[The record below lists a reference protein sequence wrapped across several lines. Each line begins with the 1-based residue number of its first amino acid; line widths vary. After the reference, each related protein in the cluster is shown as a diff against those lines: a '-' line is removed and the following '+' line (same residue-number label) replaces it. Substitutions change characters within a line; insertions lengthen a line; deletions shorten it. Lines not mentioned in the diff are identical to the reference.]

1 MRLQKMWTMLQHGWG
16 KKNKSSYSKC
26 VLPVNWAYFS
36 SQSFVQEP
44 LFFFELI
51 ILFTCLLNCKHHP
64 WRFINDIQMS
74 LYNMKHW
81 HVLSLSL
88 HFVRHEGR
96 LATHPRSPASK
107 SRSKLPIHV
116 FYSACLGPVPG
127 QIDSP
132 YLINNTQGWM
142 LYCFAVIYFLTLSS
156 LRNGASHDYLR
167 AHKGSRCIS
176 RPLIQDSSVRV
187 LFSRYKGNL
196 T

>member
-1 MRLQKMWTMLQHGWG
+1 MRLTSTL
-16 KKNKSSYSKC
+16 S
-26 VLPVNWAYFS
+26 LFLFS
-36 SQSFVQEP
+36 IFCSRAPFV
-44 LFFFELI
+44 FELI

-74 LYNMKHW
+74 IYNMKHW

-107 SRSKLPIHV
+107 SGSKLPIHV

-156 LRNGASHDYLR
+156 LRNGAWRSVSP
-167 AHKGSRCIS
+167 AKSRVPWLFACSQRKPTHFASFDS
-176 RPLIQDSSVRV
+176 RLKS
-187 LFSRYKGNL
+187 
-196 T
+196 